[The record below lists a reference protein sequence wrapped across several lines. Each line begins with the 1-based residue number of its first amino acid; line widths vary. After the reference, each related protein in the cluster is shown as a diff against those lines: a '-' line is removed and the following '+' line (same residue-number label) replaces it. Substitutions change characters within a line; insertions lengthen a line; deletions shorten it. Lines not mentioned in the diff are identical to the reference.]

1 MSTILIIVIS
11 TKISLTCALIHHKL
25 DSKTLDQLPHFTPVL
40 IRNLTSILFF
50 CHYVHG
56 SVFFLGL
63 KMEAILSLNIKFVLF
78 LSIHFPN
85 LIKDEYFS
93 WFPELFLDSMQNFH

>member
-1 MSTILIIVIS
+1 MEVCS
-11 TKISLTCALIHHKL
+11 
-25 DSKTLDQLPHFTPVL
+25 
-40 IRNLTSILFF
+40 
-50 CHYVHG
+50 
-56 SVFFLGL
+56 L

-93 WFPELFLDSMQNFH
+93 WFPELFPDSMQNFH